1 MAGRVKG
8 PNVTFIH
15 PSLAQKMAEYEVI
28 RDCIA
33 GETAVK
39 AKRETYLP
47 YPDESHLDPETVKEG
62 KARYQAY
69 LTRAVFYNAT
79 RRTLD
84 GLTGQVFM
92 RDAVCEI
99 PSQLDKLKA
108 DVSGTGISLSQ
119 SAEMSLQEV
128 IAYSRAGVFADFP
141 DTGEEGASAADI
153 ASGRIRPTIY
163 SYNTFEILNWRV
175 REIDSVEVVSLVV
188 LMEGFPMNDD
198 GFEVKYAP
206 QIRVLR
212 LNEANEYVQELW
224 RQPKPKE
231 WNGIAVPRGDEFQLY
246 AVYEPTLANGER
258 AKRIPFWFIGS
269 RNNDA
274 NPENPNFYDLA
285 SLNIAHYR
293 NSADYEECCFLL
305 GQPTLVVTGMKQKWL
320 NDVLGGKLNFGSRG
334 GIPLETD
341 SDAKLITAEEN
352 SMIKEAMDDKVKLMK
367 GIGAK
372 LVEERGVQRTAT
384 ETRSDNASESSVLA
398 SCANNVSVA
407 YTAALAYCAELIG
420 VGSAGIKFE
429 LNKDFDL
436 SAMSPEEQRIVV
448 ELWQKGA
455 ISWGEMR
462 TALRRAGKAFEDDEQ
477 VKTAI
482 EADTLKQME
491 MAASVSGEGAT
502 PPGAE

>member
-1 MAGRVKG
+1 
-8 PNVTFIH
+8 
-15 PSLAQKMAEYEVI
+15 MAEYAVI

-39 AKRETYLP
+39 AKREAYLP
-47 YPDESHLDPETVKEG
+47 FPDESRLEMDPDVVKEG
-62 KARYQAY
+62 KARYDAY

-92 RDAVCEI
+92 RDPVCEI
-99 PSQLDKLKA
+99 PAQMSALKA
-108 DVSGTGISLSQ
+108 DVSGTGISLFQ

-128 IAYSRAGVFADFP
+128 VSYSRAGVFVDFP
-141 DTGEEGASAADI
+141 DTTERGASADDV
-153 ASGRIRPTIY
+153 ASGRIRPTLY

-175 REIDSVEVVSLVV
+175 KEIDSSEVLSLVV

-198 GFEVKYAP
+198 GFEVKYGP
-206 QIRVLR
+206 QVRVLR
-212 LNEANEYVQELW
+212 LNEANEYVQEIW
-224 RQPKPKE
+224 RQVKPTEWSLGAKIPKG
-231 WNGIAVPRGDEFQLY
+231 NEFRLHSTY
-246 AVYEPTLANGER
+246 YPTMADGSR

-305 GQPTLVVTGMKQKWL
+305 GQPTLVVTGMQQKWL
-320 NDVLGGKLNFGSRG
+320 TEVLKGKLNFGSRG
-334 GIPLETD
+334 GIPLEAE

-352 SMIKEAMDDKVKLMK
+352 SMIKEAMDDKVKQMK
-367 GIGAK
+367 GLGAK

-407 YTAALAYCAELIG
+407 YTAALVYAAELMG
-420 VGSAGIKFE
+420 LGTNGIKFE

-436 SAMSPEEQRIVV
+436 SAMSPEEQRLIV

-455 ISWGEMR
+455 ISWPEMR
-462 TALRRAGKAFEDDEQ
+462 TALRRAGKAFEDDNK
-477 VKTAI
+477 VKAEI

-491 MAASVSGEGAT
+491 MAASVEGAAPT
-502 PPGAE
+502 GAE